1 MAFNPAP
8 TVFFGTNYSENG
20 TTLSIPISAF
30 PELTAAEADATT
42 GDSRKF
48 IYALLH
54 RFHTTFTAIP
64 AANRPSRM
72 TVSRTIGAI
81 NPTNNEFAT
90 SFTFNFT
97 VSANDVDVAAE

>member
-1 MAFNPAP
+1 MAFNKAP

-30 PELTAAEADATT
+30 PELTSEEADATT

-54 RFHTTFTAIP
+54 RFHAAFSALP
-64 AANRPSRM
+64 AANRPTRM
-72 TVSRTIGAI
+72 TVNRTIGAI
-81 NPTNNEFAT
+81 NPATNEFPT

-97 VSANDVDVAAE
+97 VAANNVDVTDE